1 MIEEIHLNLLNNWFF
16 FENKNKENSKT
27 NNTIIESYIA
37 NDSSNSS
44 ILSPNELIKQLE
56 NLKNSKNYINNNISN
71 NCNKYNNCYLTVRN
85 ISNISENI
93 FKQQIEEKYNLP
105 KSCEFKF
112 FGEEYNYN
120 SYDKN
125 NIYSISTFY
134 DIRNLIENYY
144 KNDVKNLNNMKN
156 KYELMKKDH
165 IKYYRKIKGDGNCFY
180 RSVIIKYLEVII
192 LNRHLEIFRNIIY
205 DIEKVLNDKEIY
217 IYLNIKNNTINP
229 KSIMFIFLII
239 YDKLLNYQI
248 ENAYNIFMQALNRF
262 KIFDFSLILYLRF
275 IIYKYLKDNEN
286 KLYIETFP
294 INIGNLLPEKYET
307 QSGKFLF
314 EKFYKEYLMKMFQDA
329 EKIIIYIIPFV
340 LGINLNILFFETKE
354 INWIKEFKYCGTSNI
369 QIKESIYVIYKNNHY
384 ETIYLEEEINK
395 HNFIY
400 KNYINKNNNIQFLKQ
415 FNDIENNNYLN
426 NNNLK
431 DKNLFNNPFR
441 DLMEKNINLYNQTKN
456 NSIKKDINLNE
467 NKEINGN
474 NFNNINISNDNKSLN
489 NINNEK
495 EININLNLYNK
506 QNSSPFIS
514 IKKCNYC
521 NVINNNFLNSSKNPL
536 KICDKC
542 LIYNLNQKYILDYL
556 NYVSFAKQIFNK
568 NSNCLK
574 DLKKEIFKLNNSIL
588 NINNQILSI
597 IELIQILNK
606 CNINYNFDDYKF
618 NCKQFLCINCLNK
631 LKEKNNPFLKLP
643 CNCVFC
649 SKECFENFFE
659 KDNPILNPNL
669 KENFCFCCTLYEA
682 KEYIH
687 LGKNFSKIKKD
698 FSKVLCL
705 YKKYSQ
711 TICCFCSR
719 SNDLKKIN
727 TNEKKFIKFFE
738 LFEHYICRECNLN
751 KKCIF
756 CNLFHNDLYIIN

>member
-1 MIEEIHLNLLNNWFF
+1 MNEEINLNLLNDCFF

-27 NNTIIESYIA
+27 KNTIFESYII

-44 ILSPNELIKQLE
+44 IFLSPNELNKQLE
-56 NLKNSKNYINNNISN
+56 NLKNSKNYINIKNNIN
-71 NCNKYNNCYLTVRN
+71 NNYNNYYLSVRN

-112 FGEEYNYN
+112 FGEEYSYN

-144 KNDVKNLNNMKN
+144 KKDVKNLNNMKN
-156 KYELMKKDH
+156 KYELMKKSH

-180 RSVIIKYLEVII
+180 RSIIIKYLEIII
-192 LNRHLEIFRNIIY
+192 LNGYLEIFRNIIY

-217 IYLNIKNNTINP
+217 IYLSIKNNSTINP

-239 YDKLLNYQI
+239 YDKLLNNQI

-262 KIFDFSLILYLRF
+262 KLFDFSLILYLRF
-275 IIYKYLKDNEN
+275 IIYKYLKENEN

-307 QSGKFLF
+307 QSGEFLF

-340 LGINLNILFFETKE
+340 LGINLNILFFETEE
-354 INWIKEFKYCGTSNI
+354 INWIKEFKYFGKCNI
-369 QIKESIYVIYKNNHY
+369 QIKESINVIYKNNHY
-384 ETIYLEEEINK
+384 ETIYLEDEINK
-395 HNFIY
+395 HNCLF

-415 FNDIENNNYLN
+415 TNDIENNIYL

-431 DKNLFNNPFR
+431 DKNIFNNPFR
-441 DLMEKNINLYNQTKN
+441 DLMEKNINFYNQTNN

-467 NKEINGN
+467 NKEINNN
-474 NFNNINISNDNKSLN
+474 NFNNINISNDNKSLK

-495 EININLNLYNK
+495 EINSNLNLYNN
-506 QNSSPFIS
+506 QNSSPLIS

-521 NVINNNFLNSSKNPL
+521 NTINNNFLNSSKNPL

-542 LIYNLNQKYILDYL
+542 LIYNLNQKYISEYL
-556 NYVSFAKQIFNK
+556 NYISLAKQIFNK

-574 DLKKEIFKLNNSIL
+574 DLKKEIFNLNNSIL
-588 NINNQILSI
+588 NINNQNLLIN
-597 IELIQILNK
+597 ELIQILNE
-606 CNINYNFDDYKF
+606 CNINYNFDNYKF
-618 NCKQFLCINCLNK
+618 NCKQFLCLNCLNK
-631 LKEKNNPFLKLP
+631 LKVENKYFLKLP
-643 CNCVFC
+643 CNCIFC
-649 SKECFENFFE
+649 SKECFEIFIE
-659 KDNPILNPNL
+659 KDNPILNSNL
-669 KENFCFCCTLYEA
+669 KENFCFCSTLYEA
-682 KEYIH
+682 KEYIN
-687 LGKNFSKIKKD
+687 LGKIFVKIKKD
-698 FSKVLCL
+698 FLKVLCL

-711 TICCFCSR
+711 KICCFCNR
-719 SNDLKKIN
+719 NNDLEKIY

-738 LFEHYICRECNLN
+738 LFEHYKCRECNLN

-756 CNLFHNDLYIIN
+756 CNLIHNDLYISN